1 MKTLVQHATQTAA
14 VQHMTPLGRKC
25 MHMCCGRPPEQ
36 CTHAPRAA
44 RSISG
49 ALWHDGALFAVGDRI
64 AAECSR
70 AASEHVRGTTLA
82 ARCAQPHHLA
92 SVDGRGPGAR
102 NSGSKS
108 STGARERRPSSCR
121 ACWTATEKKKNVGRN
136 VLTCATPPAY
146 THPRMSS
153 RESPSGGS

>member
-1 MKTLVQHATQTAA
+1 
-14 VQHMTPLGRKC
+14 

-44 RSISG
+44 RSTSG

-121 ACWTATEKKKNVGRN
+121 ACWTATEKKKECGPQRDRTRRPDSQRDCRLKGAGVRN
-136 VLTCATPPAY
+136 RLLEDGNLRCLA
-146 THPRMSS
+146 R
-153 RESPSGGS
+153 